1 MTFKTVY
8 QQDSMD
14 CGAACLAMLLNHY
27 GRHVDMATVRFLC
40 GNSKNGLSLLGINN
54 AAQKLGFE
62 TKAVRLS
69 FEALIEDAPLP
80 CILHWKGKHFIVIYK
95 IGKNKVYVA
104 DPAIGKVSY
113 TFEEFTKEW
122 THNEEGQGF
131 ALLLSPSDNFNYE
144 KKQETNTKQGWNLL
158 KYIKPH
164 TKQLVLLLLLLL
176 LASLMS
182 LVLPFLTQAIVDKG
196 IQNKDISLLVLIL
209 LGQLALT
216 IGYVVCGFLQNRLVL
231 ITGTRINIS
240 LLKDFFVKLVRL
252 PLSFFDERKS
262 GDILQRMSDLSR
274 IEQAITI
281 SSLQTLISI
290 CTLIVYSIV
299 LASYQFTAFIIF
311 FASSVLYIFYI
322 SLFLQKKKAIDY
334 DRFTTNSENQSEVIQ
349 FVEGIQEIKLNNC
362 PEHRLNKWNTL
373 QQKLM
378 RLKVKNLK
386 INQLQQFG
394 GSLITKSSDFLIIY
408 ICAVSVINGNMTLGA
423 MLAIQSVLGSLRV
436 PIDQFVRYIQ
446 EIQEVKISC
455 ERTKYVYDHR
465 EEQEE
470 SKTNISLP
478 NHIREIRIDHI
489 SFAYDGGASSKNV
502 IDDLSLVIPANKIT
516 AIVGVSGS
524 GKTTLMKL
532 ILGTYAPQQ
541 GQISVDGIDLRD
553 INIDEWR
560 DRCGIVMQGG
570 FLFSDTIARNIAL
583 KDKEIDYEKV
593 KNACQVACI
602 DDFVA
607 ALPLKYNTII
617 GADGIGLSMGQKQRF
632 LIARAIY
639 KNPSIAIFDEATN
652 SLDTTNEKTIYN
664 NLQPYF
670 AGRTAIVIAHRLS
683 TVKNA
688 DNIVVI
694 DHGKI
699 AEQGTHT
706 ELVSR
711 KGAYYQLVKDQLE
724 LENV

>member
-27 GRHVDMATVRFLC
+27 GRHADMATVRFLC

-144 KKQETNTKQGWNLL
+144 KKQETNTEQRWNLL

-231 ITGTRINIS
+231 ITGTKINIS

-274 IEQAITI
+274 IEHAITI

-290 CTLIVYSIV
+290 CTLVVYSIV
-299 LASYQFTAFIIF
+299 LASYQWIAFIIF
-311 FASSVLYIFYI
+311 LASSVLYILYI

-362 PEHRLNKWNTL
+362 PEHRLNKWDSI

-378 RLKVKNLK
+378 RLQVKNLK

-394 GSLITKSSDFLIIY
+394 GSLITKFSDLLIIY
-408 ICAVSVINGNMTLGA
+408 ICAVAVINGSMTLGA

-436 PIDQFVRYIQ
+436 PVDHFVYFIQ

-455 ERTKYVYDHR
+455 ERTQYVYDHH
-465 EEQEE
+465 EEQEDVN
-470 SKTNISLP
+470 SKLHLSK
-478 NHIREIRIDHI
+478 HIREIKMDHI
-489 SFAYDGGASSKNV
+489 TFAYDGGASSKNV

-516 AIVGVSGS
+516 AIVGLSGS

-532 ILGTYAPQQ
+532 LLGTYAPQ
-541 GQISVDGIDLRD
+541 GGRITIDGVDLKDID
-553 INIDEWR
+553 IDEWR

-593 KNACQVACI
+593 KHACQVACI
-602 DDFVA
+602 DDFVTS
-607 ALPLKYNTII
+607 LPLKYNTII